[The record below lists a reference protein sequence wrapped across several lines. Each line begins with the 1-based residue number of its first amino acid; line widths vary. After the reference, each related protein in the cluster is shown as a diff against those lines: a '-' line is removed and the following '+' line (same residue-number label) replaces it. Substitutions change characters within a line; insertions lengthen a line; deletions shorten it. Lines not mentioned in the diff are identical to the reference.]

1 MTPSHHYL
9 SLGSDSLPEE
19 QSALVS
25 NSFILVHFLHSLLS
39 WALNEHRL
47 HREPSSQ
54 KLVGFRATWLVP
66 RDSLLGCPP
75 RRLVWLGNH
84 RKWDVLCLGE
94 VSYFGG
100 GGREVVLDRVTSSTW
115 CAEDL
120 NLSLELRKKRG
131 DVSHEIDKRANAY
144 EILAI
149 HLVFLKTSQPT
160 ADCCLPRC
168 HLSFSWSSS
177 FSALIFIDFQGN

>member
-1 MTPSHHYL
+1 M
-9 SLGSDSLPEE
+9 
-19 QSALVS
+19 
-25 NSFILVHFLHSLLS
+25 
-39 WALNEHRL
+39 
-47 HREPSSQ
+47 
-54 KLVGFRATWLVP
+54 P

-100 GGREVVLDRVTSSTW
+100 GGREVVLDRMTSSTW

-120 NLSLELRKKRG
+120 NLSLGLRKKRR
-131 DVSHEIDKRANAY
+131 DVSDEIDKRANAY

-149 HLVFLKTSQPT
+149 HLVFLKTPQPT
-160 ADCCLPRC
+160 ADPTAECCLPRC
-168 HLSFSWSSS
+168 HLSHSLDPLLLSLLS
-177 FSALIFIDFQGN
+177 FLLTFKEIKGIRV